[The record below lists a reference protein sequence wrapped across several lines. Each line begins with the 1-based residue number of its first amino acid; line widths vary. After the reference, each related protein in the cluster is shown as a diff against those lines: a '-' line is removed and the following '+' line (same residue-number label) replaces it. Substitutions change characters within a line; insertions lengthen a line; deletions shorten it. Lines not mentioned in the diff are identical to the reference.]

1 MKTITLRQVLLSFL
15 IGNLLIIKCGCSQAT
30 VSENGAIIHEVKKV
44 VKTNDHWKKALV
56 TGKEAQVVI
65 MSINKKTNPKNEIG
79 METHPFDQVILIV
92 QGKANAIMN
101 GKQTKVK
108 KGDLI
113 FVPKG
118 TAHNFINLN
127 PVKSLK
133 IMSIYSKTDMPAG
146 QDYKTQADM
155 PKADKK

>member
-1 MKTITLRQVLLSFL
+1 MKKITLKQLLVSFL

-30 VSENGAIIHEVKKV
+30 VNQDGAVIHEVNKV
-44 VKTNDHWKKALV
+44 VKSNEHWKKAIV
-56 TGKEAQVVI
+56 TGKEAQVVE
-65 MSINKKTNPKNEIG
+65 MTINKKTNPKNEIG
-79 METHPFDQVILIV
+79 METHDFDQVIFIV
-92 QGKANAIMN
+92 QGKAQATIN

-118 TAHNFINLN
+118 SAHNFINLN

-133 IMSIYSKTDMPAG
+133 IISIYSKTDMPAG